1 MVQGDAD
8 EELNRDVERAMAL
21 LGPLEGRVMRAVWT
35 GEVAETFVVRDVQ
48 ALMPKLAYTT
58 VMTTLRRLADK
69 GLLVADATVGKRAYD
84 YRSAGTPEA
93 FLAAASQ
100 REAQQVLDRY
110 GDAALAAFAARLDA
124 LTPEQRKRLEEL
136 EGR

>member
-8 EELNRDVERAMAL
+8 DELNRDVERAMAL

-69 GLLVADATVGKRAYD
+69 GLLTARA
-84 YRSAGTPEA
+84 S
-93 FLAAASQ
+93 LAAAPTNI
-100 REAQQVLDRY
+100 VP
-110 GDAALAAFAARLDA
+110 LAPPLITWCGPATTRPHSSSPATV
-124 LTPEQRKRLEEL
+124 TPRCPLSPP
-136 EGR
+136 GWPT